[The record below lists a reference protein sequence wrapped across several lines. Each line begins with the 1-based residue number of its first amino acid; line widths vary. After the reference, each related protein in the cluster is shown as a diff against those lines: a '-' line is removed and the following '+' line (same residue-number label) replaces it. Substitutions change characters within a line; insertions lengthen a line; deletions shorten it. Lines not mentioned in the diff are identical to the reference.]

1 MGATQALDARDVPTM
16 LGEPLVGGREVDSLR
31 EENKQ
36 LRELV
41 IQLSRIVLRN
51 AMQSH

>member
-1 MGATQALDARDVPTM
+1 MGTTQALPEREAPTM
-16 LGEPLVGGREVDSLR
+16 LGEALPNDRDADSLR

-51 AMQSH
+51 IVESH